1 MQSMANQGIRLWTP
15 VEFSS
20 LYQGILVHGRNMNV
34 ILNSG
39 LYGFAITIRSLLQ
52 KIIEHENQI
61 KVELPHIW
69 LQPEAGD
76 QRIELELASLYLG
89 AERFGRHGA
98 TKKCTRRKLCLI
110 F

>member
-52 KIIEHENQI
+52 KIIEHEIKLRLNFPTFGSNQ
-61 KVELPHIW
+61 K
-69 LQPEAGD
+69 
-76 QRIELELASLYLG
+76 LE
-89 AERFGRHGA
+89 
-98 TKKCTRRKLCLI
+98 TKGLNWN
-110 F
+110 